1 MGAGFVYWEGTP
13 PNNVNGDKD
22 SMVMYQKLT
31 ELLDPKDLLKDEPL
45 SQHTTYK
52 IGGKADY
59 FVTPRDV
66 ESLRS
71 VISLCREYKIPYY
84 IIGNGSNLLV
94 GDKGFRGVIIQIFH
108 NISEVRREE
117 NRLYVEAGALLS
129 KIANIALNNHL
140 KNLEFASGIPGTF
153 GGAVMMNAGAYGGEM
168 KDVIER
174 VRVIDEEGEFKVLTL
189 EDLELGYRTSILT
202 RKPYVVVDGIL
213 KLEPGN
219 HQEILDLME
228 DYKERRTSKQ
238 PLEFPSAGSTF
249 KRPAGYFAG
258 KLIADSGLAGFQVGG
273 ARVSEKHC
281 GFVVNTGEAK
291 ALDVISLMEQVA
303 DKVEK
308 RYGVRLEPEVRLV
321 GEF

>member
-1 MGAGFVYWEGTP
+1 MEIYH
-13 PNNVNGDKD
+13 
-22 SMVMYQKLT
+22 KLT
-31 ELLDPKDLLKDEPL
+31 QLLDPKDLLRDEPL
-45 SQHTTYK
+45 NQHTTYK
-52 IGGKADY
+52 IGGLADY
-59 FVTPRDV
+59 FVTPGDI
-66 ESLRS
+66 ESLKS
-71 VISLCREYKIPYY
+71 VISLCREWNIPYY

-94 GDKGFRGVIIQIFH
+94 GDKGFRGVIVQIFH

-129 KIANIALNNHL
+129 KIANIALKNNL

-174 VRVIDEEGEFKVLTL
+174 VRVIDEKGELKTL
-189 EDLELGYRTSILT
+189 KGEELEFGYRRSILA
-202 RKPYVVVDGIL
+202 RKPYIVVDGIL
-213 KLEPGN
+213 KLEAGN
-219 HQEILDLME
+219 YQEILDLME

-238 PLEFPSAGSTF
+238 PLELPSAGSAF
-249 KRPAGYFAG
+249 KRPEGYFAG
-258 KLIADSGLAGFQVGG
+258 KLIGDSGLAGFQIGG

-303 DKVEK
+303 DKVEEK
-308 RYGVRLEPEVRLV
+308 YGVRLEPEVRFV
-321 GEF
+321 GDF

>member
-1 MGAGFVYWEGTP
+1 MESYH
-13 PNNVNGDKD
+13 
-22 SMVMYQKLT
+22 KLT
-31 ELLDPKDLLKDEPL
+31 ELLDDKDVLLDEPL
-45 SQHTTYK
+45 SRHTTYK
-52 IGGKADY
+52 VGGLADY
-59 FVTPRDV
+59 FVTPRDI

-71 VISLCREYKIPYY
+71 VISLCRTCNIPYY

-108 NISEVRREE
+108 NMSEVRPEG

-129 KIANIALNNHL
+129 KVANIALNNHL

-168 KDVIER
+168 KDTIES
-174 VRVIDEEGEFKVLTL
+174 VRVIDEEGEIKVLRL
-189 EDLELGYRTSILT
+189 EDLELGYRTSILA
-202 RKPYVVVDGIL
+202 RKPYIVVDGIL
-213 KLEPGN
+213 KLEVGN
-219 HQEILDLME
+219 YQEILDLMD

-238 PLEFPSAGSTF
+238 PLELPSAGSTF
-249 KRPAGYFAG
+249 KRPQGHFAG

-291 ALDVISLMEQVA
+291 ALDVILLMEQVA
-303 DKVEK
+303 NKVEEK
-308 RYGVRLEPEVRLV
+308 YGIRLEPEVRFV
-321 GEF
+321 GDF

>member
-1 MGAGFVYWEGTP
+1 MEIFH
-13 PNNVNGDKD
+13 
-22 SMVMYQKLT
+22 KLT
-31 ELLDPKDLLKDEPL
+31 ELLGSKDVLQGEPL
-45 SQHTTYK
+45 SWHTTYK

-59 FVTPRDV
+59 FVTPRDI

-71 VISLCREYKIPYY
+71 VISLCREYSIPYY

-108 NISEVRREE
+108 NISEVRLEE

-129 KIANIALNNHL
+129 KIANIALNNNL

-153 GGAVMMNAGAYGGEM
+153 GGGVVMNAGAYGGEM

-174 VRVIDEEGEFKVLTL
+174 VRVIDEKGEVKVLTL
-189 EDLELGYRTSILT
+189 EDLELGYRTSVLA
-202 RKPYVVVDGIL
+202 RKPYIVVDGIL

-219 HQEILDLME
+219 YQEILNLME

-249 KRPAGYFAG
+249 KRPQGHFAG
-258 KLIADSGLAGFQVGG
+258 KLIGDLGLAGFQVGG

-291 ALDVISLMEQVA
+291 ALDVISLIEQVA

-308 RYGVRLEPEVRLV
+308 RYGVRLEPEVRFV
-321 GEF
+321 GDF

>member
-1 MGAGFVYWEGTP
+1 MYIEYGKIFPSYID
-13 PNNVNGDKD
+13 GDKNQ
-22 SMVMYQKLT
+22 MEIYHKLT
-31 ELLDPKDLLKDEPL
+31 GVLDPKDILRDEPL

-52 IGGKADY
+52 IGGMADY
-59 FVTPRDV
+59 FVTPRDIK
-66 ESLRS
+66 SLGA
-71 VISLCREYKIPYY
+71 VISICRECRIPYY

-94 GDKGFRGVIIQIFH
+94 GDKGFRGVIVQVFH

-140 KNLEFASGIPGTF
+140 KNFEFASGIPGTF

-174 VRVIDEEGEFKVLTL
+174 VRVIDEKGEIKVLKL

-202 RKPYVVVDGIL
+202 KKPYIVVDGIL
-213 KLEPGN
+213 KLETGN
-219 HQEILDLME
+219 YQEILDIME
-228 DYKERRTSKQ
+228 DYKKRRTSKQ
-238 PLEFPSAGSTF
+238 PLELPSAGSTF
-249 KRPAGYFAG
+249 KRPQGHFAG
-258 KLIADSGLAGFQVGG
+258 KLIGDLGLAGFQVGG

-303 DKVEK
+303 HKVEEN
-308 RYGVRLEPEVRLV
+308 YGVSLEPEVRLV